1 MGFRVILF
9 SLFNRFA
16 NESRAQPFLIYIYV
30 ERERERGRYRI
41 DGDLFIGASS
51 KYSQKL
57 DRGRPMRSQWLCQHL
72 GNV

>member
-41 DGDLFIGASS
+41 ETATFLLAHHQSTVKSWIGDV
-51 KYSQKL
+51 Q
-57 DRGRPMRSQWLCQHL
+57 
-72 GNV
+72 